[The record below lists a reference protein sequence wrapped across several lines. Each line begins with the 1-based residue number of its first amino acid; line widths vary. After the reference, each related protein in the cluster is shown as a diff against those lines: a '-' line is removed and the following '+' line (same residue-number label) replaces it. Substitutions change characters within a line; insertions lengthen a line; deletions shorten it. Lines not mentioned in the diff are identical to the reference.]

1 MSGKKPFFLTGANA
15 KIKVNGV
22 TLAYAVDLAYSIRVE
37 HATPTI
43 LGMYEPSSVEPLSYS
58 VTGTFTV
65 IRYVAELQ
73 DKQGKSSGTS
83 NSGNGAG
90 TWGRDDGR
98 LLKTS
103 GKAYESFVPSK
114 LSTSSSFAIE
124 IFQKYDGGV
133 MSVAK
138 IRDARIT
145 ASDFQL
151 DKKSVATQRFS
162 FTALYA
168 DEDSFIA
175 DFSGDGQQFS

>member
-22 TLAYAVDLAYSIRVE
+22 TLAYAVDLAYSVKVE
-37 HATPTI
+37 HATPTV

-65 IRYVAELQ
+65 IRYVAEMQ
-73 DKQGKSSGTS
+73 EKVGGGAKTS
-83 NSGNGAG
+83 NKGNGAG
-90 TWGRDDGR
+90 TWGRDAG
-98 LLKTS
+98 LLKTT
-103 GKAYESFVPSK
+103 GRAYESFVPSK
-114 LSTSSSFAIE
+114 LSTSSSFSIE
-124 IFQKYDGGV
+124 IFQKYSGGS
-133 MSVAK
+133 MPVAK

-145 ASDFQL
+145 ASDFQI
-151 DKKSVATQRFS
+151 DKKSTAMQRFS